1 MGWQNNLFQ
10 LLIVEGSGPGSGF
23 FVYSGAPGPG
33 NPPVLSAVAPGVTA
47 DPFGNPVISV
57 LELSGAAGVMT
68 ITDPALIQ
76 FLSGSTVT
84 GSLKSEN
91 AAQSLQI
98 NGPQGIS
105 LTGGDVFLGS
115 NGTGRAHIYAGA
127 DSSASAPMS
136 WVAFTGLNFLN
147 GWSGTFKWRYGAE
160 NEIKFQCGL
169 SPGTDTDG
177 TIIGNIGGATPAAS
191 QTHAVWA
198 NALRT
203 GAVGTATEGAAL
215 QLDTSGNVRC
225 LGIAAAA
232 TSVTGVGFWP
242 LDN

>member
-47 DPFGNPVISV
+47 DPFGNPVTPV
-57 LELSGAAGVMT
+57 LELNGSAGVMT

-76 FLSGSTVT
+76 FLSGATVT

-98 NGPQGIS
+98 NAPQGLS
-105 LTGGDVFLGS
+105 VTGGDVFLGS

-160 NEIKFQCGL
+160 NEIKFQCSL
-169 SPGTDTDG
+169 TPGTDTNG
-177 TIIGNIGGATPAAS
+177 TTIGNILGVSPAAAQS
-191 QTHAVWA
+191 HAVRA

-203 GAVGTATEGAAL
+203 GTVGAATDSPAL
-215 QLDTSGNVRC
+215 QLDTSGNINC
-225 LGIAAAA
+225 FGIAAAA
-232 TSVTGVGFWP
+232 TNVVGCGFWP

>member
-1 MGWQNNLFQ
+1 MGWQQNVFQ
-10 LLIVEGSGPGSGF
+10 LLIVEGSGPGTGF
-23 FVYSGAPGPG
+23 FVYSGEPGPG
-33 NPPVLSAVAPGVTA
+33 NPPVLSVVAPGTTA

-84 GSLKSEN
+84 GSFKSESV
-91 AAQSLQI
+91 AQTLQI

-105 LTGGDVFLGS
+105 LTGGNVFLGQG
-115 NGTGRAHIYAGA
+115 NFIFGGQDAAGTGAGA
-127 DSSASAPMS
+127 WHTVSPL
-136 WVAFTGLNFLN
+136 FFNN
-147 GWSGTFKWRYGAE
+147 GWSGTLKWRFGAE

-169 SPGTDTDG
+169 SPGTPVDG
-177 TIIGNIGGATPAAS
+177 TAVATINQFPPVT
-191 QTHAVWA
+191 QTHAVWT

-203 GAVGTATEGAAL
+203 GAVGAATEGAAL
-215 QLDTSGNVRC
+215 QLQPNGTITC

-232 TSVTGVGFWP
+232 TSVAGCGFWP
-242 LDN
+242 MDN